1 MSLHP
6 ARFSSRANSPRVQ
19 FSCLKKSSS
28 IETKPY
34 DTTANLEES
43 KGWGR
48 WRLGRRGNYTCVG
61 GSGTPLKS
69 FGYFLPDLTSR
80 CAHLMPFQLPQT
92 VPQPQRQREGG
103 ITVGRRGAAARGEA
117 TRRAGERGRTGSQ
130 PPDTGPIRASSPSP
144 AALPPY
150 WSAVGRLVTA
160 HPLLVGERGTGFP
173 PPTSPGHDAPP
184 HLPENHFFEK

>member
-103 ITVGRRGAAARGEA
+103 ITVGRRGAAARGDA
-117 TRRAGERGRTGSQ
+117 QSRGARKNRLAAARHRANSGQQSVASGS
-130 PPDTGPIRASSPSP
+130 A
-144 AALPPY
+144 
-150 WSAVGRLVTA
+150 
-160 HPLLVGERGTGFP
+160 PLLVRSGEIGHSTPSAGWGKGDRVSSAYLSGTRCP
-173 PPTSPGHDAPP
+173 SP
-184 HLPENHFFEK
+184 LP